1 MINCKKTITLLS
13 YFLALL
19 ASLWL
24 LGFIIFNN
32 YIFSYTFNSTYPKD
46 TSAGITALTGGR
58 NRIAQAVSLLNDEI
72 GARLLISGVKKE
84 TSLNDII
91 KREDITLTS
100 NYPIDLGQTATD
112 TVGNAKE
119 IKQWSDIHKI
129 NKIYIVTSFYHIPR
143 TKLELEHYV
152 PNKEL
157 VFVPTPSAFVSP
169 KWWEKWSSFKFL
181 SSEYTKFLIVYVQ
194 YKVLGL

>member
-1 MINCKKTITLLS
+1 MTNTPKQIICVS
-13 YFLALL
+13 YFLAVL
-19 ASLWL
+19 AGFWL

-32 YIFSYTFNSTYPKD
+32 YIFSYTFNSIYEKD
-46 TSAGITALTGGR
+46 NLAGITALTGGR
-58 NRIAQAVSLLNDEI
+58 NRIAKAISMLNNEI

-84 TSLNDII
+84 TSLKDII

-100 NYPIDLGQTATD
+100 NHPIDLGQTATD

-119 IKQWSDIHKI
+119 IKQWADTHKI

-143 TKLELEHYV
+143 TRLELEHYV
-152 PNKEL
+152 PDKEL
-157 VFVPTPSAFVSP
+157 IYVPTPSSFVSP
-169 KWWEKWSSFKFL
+169 KWWKKWSSFKFL
-181 SSEYTKFLIVYVQ
+181 SREYTKFLIVYVQ